1 MSEEAQYKRMLQ
13 DANHEARVTVAALG
27 ATIAVWIVLGFGLA
41 GSSVELFHTPLWVVA
56 GTVGT
61 WVFAIIVA
69 VVLARRVFA
78 DADFEVASRLAE
90 QDAAA
95 AAAKPFANGDA
106 AASGTEGEVRHE

>member
-27 ATIAVWIVLGFGLA
+27 ATIVVWIVLGFGLA
-41 GSSVELFHTPLWVVA
+41 GSSVELFHTPLWVIA

-69 VVLARRVFA
+69 IVLARRVFA
-78 DADFEVASRLAE
+78 DADFEVASRLAQ

-95 AAAKPFANGDA
+95 TAELPADGAAAPAGA
-106 AASGTEGEVRHE
+106 EGEARHE